1 MERGMNTELRLVL
14 EEDADK
20 GVRLLAASGGQRFGL
35 TRFCADEKAL
45 DAEVRSLRQEL
56 DRWAEHGR
64 ERLAEMRERE
74 GRADPVQVWQ
84 EMEALSDEEEMV
96 SYFNTLP
103 RAVRSR
109 VAEHVLTGVSAF
121 RGWAPQFAGR
131 YNHDTNLLE

>member
-1 MERGMNTELRLVL
+1 MNTELRLVL
-14 EEDADK
+14 EEDVDK
-20 GVRLLAASGGQRFGL
+20 GVRLLAASGGQRYCL
-35 TRFCADEKAL
+35 TRFCADEKEL

-64 ERLAEMRERE
+64 ERLAEMREQE

-121 RGWAPQFAGR
+121 RGRAPQFASR
-131 YNHDTNLLE
+131 YNRDTKLLE